1 MTNYRREFFRYLEA
15 GIVGLFFVQAMRF
28 LYGTLYAHLGSVDQ
42 LSKTVNPEAIA
53 GTPGLISRADVQ
65 IELVITIIALLAPLL
80 AVILARWRL
89 GTLIAALAAAGRV
102 YMTFSGHSLLGVA
115 GAAVTIGSAGL
126 YMAVIA
132 RRRPHTL
139 PILFVLGFAVDQLIR
154 LYGFSMDV
162 TWDGSFLAIQA
173 VISLALF
180 IVSLVNVAFDS
191 AEARQPDYHPPARTQ
206 IGGWGALA
214 LGGLLYVEFALL
226 GLPNTLAHHAGLDPL
241 QVAPWLAG
249 ATLLPLV
256 PAVRDLARRFLGM
269 FDGQWRGWV
278 WFLLTGLLIVIGFRF
293 SGPISAFVLIVAQ
306 VLIGLSWWWI
316 IQPTETRG
324 NFSGPGVSVGL
335 VLFLALTGADYF
347 TYDYAFVRGLP
358 EPFGGALRALRG
370 LGLAVALISV
380 LFTNLPVILARKRL
394 PWRGGRFIESAM
406 GLLVVVIAGALAYAL
421 ARPTVVNASA
431 NTERVRIA
439 TLNLHGG
446 YSLYFNS
453 DLPAVANEIRKS
465 GADVVLL
472 QEVEAGRLV
481 SYGVDQAQW
490 LGRALDMQV
499 EYFPTNEALQGLAIL
514 TRVPIEQRQG
524 VLLTSIG
531 KQTGVQYVRLRAP
544 DGAVLDVYNTQLGL
558 LLKDS
563 TRAPDQQEQDQI
575 QQVSELFGLINQNDP
590 TLTTRTLI
598 GGTFNN
604 VPSSDLYQR
613 MAQYFSD
620 PFAGFASEKAVTW
633 RLVNNVTSRVDY
645 LWLRRINSLQA
656 GVVEM
661 TASTHNMPVLEI
673 GLLSTAG

>member
-15 GIVGLFFVQAMRF
+15 GGVGLFFVQAMRF
-28 LYGTLYAHLGSVDQ
+28 LYGTLYAHLGSLDQ
-42 LSKTVNPEAIA
+42 LTKTANPVA
-53 GTPGLISRADVQ
+53 GTPGLVSRADVQ

-80 AVILARWRL
+80 ALLLARWRF
-89 GTLIAALAAAGRV
+89 GTLVAAVVAAGRV

-115 GAAVTIGSAGL
+115 GAAITVGGAAL
-126 YMAVIA
+126 YIAIIA
-132 RRRPHTL
+132 RRRSHTL
-139 PILFVLGFAVDQLIR
+139 PLLFILGFGADQLIR
-154 LYGFSMDV
+154 LYGFSVDL

-180 IVSLVNVAFDS
+180 IVAVINVAFDQ
-191 AEARQPDYHPPARTQ
+191 AEMRQPDYQVPTRTG
-206 IGGWGALA
+206 ISGWGALA
-214 LGGLLYVEFALL
+214 LGGLLYLEFALL
-226 GLPNTLAHHAGLDPL
+226 GLPNIVARHAGLDPL
-241 QVAPWLAG
+241 LVTPWLAG
-249 ATLLPLV
+249 ATVLPLV

-293 SGPISAFVLIVAQ
+293 SGPISAFVLIAAQ

-316 IQPTETRG
+316 VQPTETRG
-324 NFSGPGVSVGL
+324 SFSGPALSIGL
-335 VLFLALTGADYF
+335 VLFLAITGADYF

-358 EPFGGALRALRG
+358 EVAGKGLGALRG
-370 LGLAVALISV
+370 LGLAVALIAV

-394 PWRGGRFIESAM
+394 PWRGGRFIESVM
-406 GLLVVVIAGALAYAL
+406 GVLVVVLAGMLAYTL
-421 ARPTVVNASA
+421 ARPTIVTPAS
-431 NTERVRIA
+431 NTERLRIA

-446 YSLYFNS
+446 YSLYFNY
-453 DLPAVANEIRKS
+453 DLVGIANEIKKS

-490 LGRALDMQV
+490 LGRVLEMQV
-499 EYFPTNEALQGLAIL
+499 EYFPTNESLQGLAIL

-524 VLLTSIG
+524 VLLTSLG

-544 DGAVLDVYNTQLGL
+544 DQAVIDVYNTQLGL

-575 QQVSELFGLINQNDP
+575 QQANELFGLINQNDP
-590 TLTTRTLI
+590 TFNTRTLI

-620 PFAGFASEKAVTW
+620 PFAGFATEKAITW

-661 TASTHNMPVLEI
+661 ADSTHNMPVLEI